1 MTEIFAL
8 QLLDDAVFEQLR
20 DRLLEKLPEAVK
32 VKITSYARL
41 ADAQR
46 SLAGELAARYLF
58 ASRFGRTLPNEPFTT
73 GEKGK
78 PFPDG
83 FENIHFNI
91 SHSGKWVAIAF
102 SDSAVGVDV
111 EKIRKVPEGVANRFF
126 SQPEKDWI
134 NSCPDETSKADVFFT
149 LWTLKESFLKAIGKG
164 LTKNLNSFTV
174 SPIADGNF
182 LLINDPESHGYSLK
196 NFHFEEGYKLSACLY
211 GDLFDA
217 SVTILNLQE
226 IINAHYNLK

>member
-8 QLLDDAVFEQLR
+8 HLMDENAFEQLR
-20 DRLLEKLPEAVK
+20 EQLLEKLPDAVK
-32 VKITSYARL
+32 VKITAFARP

-46 SLAGELAARYLF
+46 SLAGELATRYLL
-58 ASRFGRTLPNEPFTT
+58 ASRFGKTLPYEPFTT

-102 SDSAVGVDV
+102 SDTAVGVDV
-111 EKIRKVPEGVANRFF
+111 EKIRRVPEGVANRFF

-182 LLINDPESHGYSLK
+182 LLENDPEAHGYSLK
-196 NFHFEEGYKLSACLY
+196 NFQFEEGYKLSACSY

-217 SVTILNLQE
+217 SVTILNLHE
-226 IINAHYNLK
+226 IINAHNNLK